1 MANIRDI
8 KNRIVS
14 VKNTKQITNA
24 MKMVA
29 ASKLRKAQERIV
41 NARPYADYIDMMT
54 RTVKFKNP
62 NTDNPLLSATGH
74 QHINVINDNGNNNE
88 DGDIDSI
95 ADNSKKTALIVIT
108 ADRGL
113 CGSFNSNIIRAATKY
128 LEKNNNVDLICI
140 GKKGHDQLKKK
151 TDRIKDK
158 YINFFNEM
166 DFTLSR
172 DISRQVLKLYL
183 EKGYRRIDVIY
194 NEFKSAI
201 QQNIIDRQLLPI
213 APIESDVISETDFL
227 YEPDEDTIIN
237 ELGEKY
243 VDVEIWRMLLESS
256 AAEQGARMTA
266 MDNATENALELIDEL
281 TLLHNRARQASI
293 TTEIIEIASG
303 AEAISD

>member
-29 ASKLRKAQERIV
+29 ASKLRKAQEKII
-41 NARPYADYIDMMT
+41 NARPYADYLDMMI
-54 RTVKFKNP
+54 RTVKYKNP
-62 NTDNPLLSATGH
+62 ATDNPFLCCDVSEE
-74 QHINVINDNGNNNE
+74 NDAVS
-88 DGDIDSI
+88 DVQQ
-95 ADNSKKTALIVIT
+95 TRRVLIVIT

-113 CGSFNSNIIRAATKY
+113 CGSFNSNIIRSANTY
-128 LEKNNNVDLICI
+128 LKNHKHVDVVCI
-140 GKKGHDQLKKK
+140 GKKGFDQLKKH
-151 TDRIKDK
+151 TDNIIDK
-158 YINFFNEM
+158 YLDFFNEM
-166 DFTLSR
+166 DFKFSR
-172 DISRQVLKLYL
+172 SISNKMIDLFIN
-183 EKGYRRIDVIY
+183 KGYQRIDVIY

-201 QQNIIDRQLLPI
+201 QQNIIERQLLPI
-213 APIESDVISETDFL
+213 IPIESDVVSETDYI

-266 MDNATENALELIDEL
+266 MDNATENAIEMIDEL
-281 TLLHNRARQASI
+281 TLMHNRARQSAI